1 MYTKSSAVNAHV
13 AMTLLALL
21 VFVTL
26 RCCTVDGQ
34 LVEEEID
41 EFINTALNCTDVPG
55 ATVTIIRD
63 AQVRS
68 IYM

>member
-1 MYTKSSAVNAHV
+1 
-13 AMTLLALL
+13 MTLLPLL

-55 ATVTIIRD
+55 ATVTIIID

-68 IYM
+68 IYMIVNVQPVLG